1 LSSAVLLV
9 VLLTSSL
16 NLTVNIEYQKAI

>member
-1 LSSAVLLV
+1 MFISVIV

-16 NLTVNIEYQKAI
+16 SS